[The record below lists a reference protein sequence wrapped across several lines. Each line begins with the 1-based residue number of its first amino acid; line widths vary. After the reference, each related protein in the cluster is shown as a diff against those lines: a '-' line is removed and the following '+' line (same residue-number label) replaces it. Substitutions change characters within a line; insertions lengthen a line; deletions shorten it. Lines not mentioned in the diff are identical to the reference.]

1 MEEYPSRLLQN
12 AVEQFSLLPGVGK
25 RTALRFAM
33 ALLKW
38 DKKDGQQFGHAFTDL
53 CSNVRY
59 CKQCFNISDV
69 EICGICSSSRRD
81 ESLLCVVEDVRDVMA
96 IESTQQFK
104 GKYHVLGGIISPM
117 DGVGPSDLTIEQLLD
132 RVKENNTKEIIMA
145 LSTTME
151 GDTTNFYIYKRLKD
165 FPIAISTIAR
175 GMSFGDELE
184 YTDEVTLG
192 RSIASRVSYE
202 STLSR

>member
-1 MEEYPSRLLQN
+1 MEEYPSQLLQN
-12 AVEQFSLLPGVGK
+12 AVEQFSQLPGVGK

-33 ALLKW
+33 VLLKW
-38 DKKDGQQFGHAFTDL
+38 DKKEGEKFGQAFTEL
-53 CSNVRY
+53 SRNVQY
-59 CKQCFNISDV
+59 CKQCYNISDI
-69 EICGICSSSRRD
+69 EICGICASPRRD
-81 ESLLCVVEDVRDVMA
+81 ESIICVVEDVRDVMA

-117 DGVGPSDLTIEQLLD
+117 DGVGPSDLTIEQLVS
-132 RVKENNTKEIIMA
+132 RVRDQQTVEIIMA

-165 FPIAISTIAR
+165 FPVTISTIAR

-192 RSIASRVSYE
+192 RSIASRVPYE
-202 STLSR
+202 TTLSR